1 LIEPAMFFV
10 AGLLVAGLAGLLILP
25 AFAARA
31 YRLAAARA
39 RLLAPLSM
47 KDVVAERDLLR
58 AEHALEQHRLERR
71 LAAAQDAAAHHRA
84 DLGRQAASIVAMEA
98 ESARLS
104 GEISDL
110 REDLSARER
119 DARGLEGDLGASRI
133 ALNDFSARL
142 DRAAGEILA
151 LSDRRVALETTA
163 DGQRT
168 VIAGLETRAAG
179 LEIKLGDALHAAKS
193 ASAAAEAEKA
203 RLSSELAAR
212 AATVERL
219 SAELSEAAA
228 KSASLAAEI
237 EGKSGELE
245 KNRGRLA
252 ELDAAAR
259 GTTEGDAALRQAI
272 SQLAADVIRVSGA
285 ATDGQASQSGA
296 DRADRRPSDAPP
308 TQGPAGGERI
318 APPKFRKLQ
327 SIVPRR

>member
-1 LIEPAMFFV
+1 M
-10 AGLLVAGLAGLLILP
+10 P

-71 LAAAQDAAAHHRA
+71 LAAMQDAAARHRA
-84 DLGRQAASIVAMEA
+84 DLGRQAASIVAMEG
-98 ESARLS
+98 ELARLS

-110 REDLSARER
+110 RADLSARER

-133 ALNDFSARL
+133 ALNDFSTRL
-142 DRAAGEILA
+142 DRASEEILA

-163 DGQRT
+163 DQQRT

-219 SAELSEAAA
+219 NAELSQAAA
-228 KSASLAAEI
+228 KNASLAAEI
-237 EGKSGELE
+237 EGNGGELE
-245 KNRGRLA
+245 KNRRRLA
-252 ELDAAAR
+252 ELEASTVAR
-259 GTTEGDAALRQAI
+259 GTSEGDAALRQAI
-272 SQLAADVIRVSGA
+272 SQLAADVIRLSGA
-285 ATDGQASQSGA
+285 EGQASQSGE
-296 DRADRRPSDAPP
+296 RGDRRPPDAPP
-308 TQGPAGGERI
+308 TRGPAGGERV